1 MAKCNIQMPD
11 AFLKKLRYAADR
23 EPEIA
28 EKALKA
34 GGEIVLEKVQGN
46 LTAAIGKGTKYPSRS
61 TGQLAAQLGLSSVKV
76 DKNGNHN
83 IKVGFDEARSDGKSN
98 AMLAGILEYGK
109 HGQPA
114 RPFLKPAQKA
124 SKASAIQAMQQVFE
138 EEVGK
143 L

>member
-11 AFLKKLRYAADR
+11 AFLKKLRYAVDR

-46 LTAAIGKGTKYPSRS
+46 LTAAIGKDTKYPSRS

-83 IKVGFDEARSDGKSN
+83 IKIGFGESRNDGKSN

-124 SKASAIQAMQQVFE
+124 SKTSAIQAMQQVFE

>member
-11 AFLKKLRYAADR
+11 AFLKKLRYAAER

-28 EKALKA
+28 EKALNA
-34 GGEIVLEKVQGN
+34 GGEIVLEKVKGN
-46 LTAAIGKGTKYPSRS
+46 LITAIGKGTKYPSRS
-61 TGQLAAQLGLSSVKV
+61 TGQLAGQLGLSSVKV
-76 DKNGNHN
+76 DRDGNHN
-83 IKVGFDEARSDGKSN
+83 IKVGFDESRSDGKSN

-114 RPFLKPAQKA
+114 KPFLKPAQKA
-124 SKASAIQAMQQVFE
+124 AKASAIQAMQQVFE

-143 L
+143 Q